1 MIGGMTFWVW
11 SITEGVLQSKRS
23 YLEAGGFAEEAITGI
38 RTVKSLNG
46 EEHEADRYKLGVGK
60 AKEVL
65 IKLGKI
71 GGACIGIMWFCEYLT
86 YGISLF
92 SGGLLLKDKRENPV
106 TGNMYTVNEI
116 IITFFSILIGLFT

>member
-1 MIGGMTFWVW
+1 MIGGMSSWVW
-11 SITEGVLQSKRS
+11 SITEGVLQSKKS
-23 YLEAGGFAEEAITGI
+23 YLEAGGYAEEAITGI

-46 EEHEADRYKLGVGK
+46 EEHEIDRYRLGVGK

-65 IKLGKI
+65 IKFGQI
-71 GGACIGIMWFCEYLT
+71 GGVCIGIMWFCMYMT

-106 TGNMYTVNEI
+106 TGNMYTINEI
-116 IITFFSILIGLFT
+116 ITTFFSILIGLFS